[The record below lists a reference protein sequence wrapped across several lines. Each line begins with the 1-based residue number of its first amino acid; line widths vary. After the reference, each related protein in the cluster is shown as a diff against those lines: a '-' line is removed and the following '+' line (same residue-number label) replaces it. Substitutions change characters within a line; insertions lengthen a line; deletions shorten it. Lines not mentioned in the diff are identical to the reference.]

1 MAFRNL
7 ETLESWL
14 DEYRLLGK
22 PLADYARVT
31 VQDGDGGANTG
42 LVLFRLGHAPTGV
55 FIQPATQDASE
66 WVATMEPRE
75 ETLVLDPAGL
85 LELSAEL
92 AAVSE
97 LCAFLEEKSRAH
109 QGEDV
114 A

>member
-14 DEYRLLGK
+14 AEYRAQGK
-22 PLADYARVT
+22 PLADSARVM

-42 LVLFRLGHAPTGV
+42 LVFFQLGHAPTGV
-55 FIQPATQDASE
+55 FIQPATQEATG
-66 WVATMEPRE
+66 WVATMEARE
-75 ETLVLDPAGL
+75 ENLVLDAAGV

-97 LCAFLEEKSRAH
+97 LCAFLEAKSQAY
-109 QGEDV
+109 QGTDV

>member
-14 DEYRLLGK
+14 EEYRALGK
-22 PLADYARVT
+22 PLADAARVM

-42 LVLFRLGHAPTGV
+42 LVVFRLGHAPTGV
-55 FIQPATQDASE
+55 FIQPATQDAAG
-66 WVATMEPRE
+66 WVATMEPRDE
-75 ETLVLDPAGL
+75 NLVLDPAGL
-85 LELSAEL
+85 RALSAEL

-97 LCAFLEEKSRAH
+97 LCAFLEAKSQAYE
-109 QGEDV
+109 GIDI

>member
-14 DEYRLLGK
+14 AEYRGLGNAR
-22 PLADYARVT
+22 ADAARVM
-31 VQDGDGGANTG
+31 VQDGEDGANTG
-42 LVLFRLGHAPTGV
+42 LVTFRLDHASTVV
-55 FIQPATQDASE
+55 FIQPATQDATG

-75 ETLVLDPAGL
+75 ESVILDAAGL
-85 LELSAEL
+85 LALSAEL

-97 LCAFLEEKSRAH
+97 LCAFLEEKSRTY
-109 QGEDV
+109 QGTDV

>member
-14 DEYRLLGK
+14 AEYRAQGG
-22 PLADYARVT
+22 PLADSARVI

-42 LVLFRLGHAPTGV
+42 LVFFGLGHAPTGV
-55 FIQPATQDASE
+55 FIQPATKDATG

-75 ETLVLDPAGL
+75 DDLVLDAAGVL
-85 LELSAEL
+85 ALSAEL
-92 AAVSE
+92 AAVAD
-97 LCAFLEEKSRAH
+97 LCAFLEAKSRAY
-109 QGEDV
+109 QGIDV

>member
-1 MAFRNL
+1 MAFRNR

-14 DEYRLLGK
+14 AEYRARGK
-22 PLADYARVT
+22 PMADAARVT

-42 LVLFRLGHAPTGV
+42 LVVFQLGHAPTGV
-55 FIQPATQDASE
+55 FIQPATPDATA

-75 ETLVLDPAGL
+75 ENLVLDASGVL
-85 LELSAEL
+85 QLSAEL

-97 LCAFLEEKSRAH
+97 LCAFLEAKSLAY
-109 QGEDV
+109 QGTDV

>member
-7 ETLESWL
+7 ETLDSWL
-14 DEYRLLGK
+14 ADYRAQGG
-22 PLADYARVT
+22 PLADAARVT
-31 VQDGDGGANTG
+31 VQDGEGGENTG
-42 LVLFRLGHAPTGV
+42 LVVFRLGHAPTGV
-55 FIQPATQDASE
+55 FIQPATPGATA

-75 ETLVLDPAGL
+75 ENLVLDAAGL

-97 LCAFLEEKSRAH
+97 LCAFLEAKSLAYR
-109 QGEDV
+109 GIDV

>member
-14 DEYRLLGK
+14 AEYRALGK
-22 PLADYARVT
+22 PLADAARVM
-31 VQDGDGGANTG
+31 VQDGEGGANTG
-42 LVLFRLGHAPTGV
+42 LVVFRLGHAPTGV
-55 FIQPATQDASE
+55 FIQPVTQDASE

-75 ETLVLDPAGL
+75 ENVVLDAQGL
-85 LELSAEL
+85 LALSAEL

-97 LCAFLEEKSRAH
+97 LCAFLEAKSLAH
-109 QGEDV
+109 HGTDV

>member
-14 DEYRLLGK
+14 AEYRAQGQ
-22 PLADYARVT
+22 PLADSARVM

-42 LVLFRLGHAPTGV
+42 LVFFGLGHAPTGV
-55 FIQPATQDASE
+55 FIHPATQDATS

-75 ETLVLDPAGL
+75 GNLVLDAAGL
-85 LELSAEL
+85 LALSAEL

-97 LCAFLEEKSRAH
+97 LCAFLPAKSQAYE
-109 QGEDV
+109 GIDV

>member
-1 MAFRNL
+1 MAFRSL

-14 DEYRLLGK
+14 AEYRALQK
-22 PLADYARVT
+22 PLADAARVA

-42 LVLFRLGHAPTGV
+42 LVLFKLGHAPTGV
-55 FIQPATQDASE
+55 FIQPATDNASK

-75 ETLVLDPAGL
+75 ESLVLDSTGL
-85 LELSAEL
+85 LKLSDEL

-97 LCAFLEEKSRAH
+97 LCAFLQAKS
-109 QGEDV
+109 QGYQGDDV

>member
-14 DEYRLLGK
+14 AEYRALQK
-22 PLADYARVT
+22 PLADAARVA

-42 LVLFRLGHAPTGV
+42 LVLFKLGHAPTGV
-55 FIQPATQDASE
+55 FIQPADDDATK

-75 ETLVLDPAGL
+75 ETLVLDPDGL

-97 LCAFLEEKSRAH
+97 LCAFLDEKSRTNL
-109 QGEDV
+109 GDDV

>member
-14 DEYRLLGK
+14 AEYRASGGRF
-22 PLADYARVT
+22 AGAARVM

-42 LVLFRLGHAPTGV
+42 LVVFRLDHAPTGV
-55 FIQPATQDASE
+55 FIQPETQDAAQ

-75 ETLVLDPAGL
+75 GNLVLDPAGL
-85 LELSAEL
+85 REL
-92 AAVSE
+92 ATELTALAD
-97 LCAFLEEKSRAH
+97 LCAFLEAKSKAH
-109 QGEDV
+109 QGDDE